1 MNNQISVIIPTYNR
15 SKELLRAVNSVLN
28 QTTQVLEILICDD
41 GSTDDSYPLIKSLD
55 NPLIIWINCGRNGNA
70 AVPRNIGIK
79 NAKGNWVAFLDSD
92 DEWLPFKLEYQI
104 NLILSNNASAVSSNA
119 ININVKTKE
128 FRSYFNKEFRYFNF
142 SKLLYSNYVITSSV
156 LIKKNLLLKYK
167 LFPEN
172 VDFIGIED
180 YALWLKIS
188 TNDNFFYSNESLL
201 NYYSD
206 HSNSLSS
213 KCFLD
218 LNQIRKKVLIHLISI
233 FKCENLH
240 LTIKQNLYIYFYL
253 SDIVTFKYFIFRNLK
268 SLLKY

>member
-1 MNNQISVIIPTYNR
+1 MNIQISVIIPTYNR

-41 GSTDDSYPLIKSLD
+41 GSTDDSYLLIKSL
-55 NPLIIWINCGRNGNA
+55 NNSKIIWINCGRNGNA
-70 AVPRNIGIK
+70 AVPRNIGIN

-92 DEWLPFKLEYQI
+92 DEWMPYKIQYQI
-104 NLILSNNASAVSSNA
+104 NHIEVNNASAVSSNA
-119 ININVKTKE
+119 ININVQSKE
-128 FRSYFNKEFRYFNF
+128 TSFYFRKKFTNFNF
-142 SKLLYSNYVITSSV
+142 KKLLFSNYVITSSV

-172 VDFIGIED
+172 DDFIGFED

-188 TNDNFFYSNESLL
+188 TNDNFFYSNEPLL

-206 HSNSLSS
+206 HLNSLSS
-213 KCFLD
+213 KVFLD
-218 LNQIRKKVLIHLISI
+218 INQIRKKVLIHLISI

-240 LTIKQNLYIYFYL
+240 LTIKHKLYIYFYL
-253 SDIVTFKYFIFRNLK
+253 SDIVTFKNFIFRNLK